1 MELTNHRN
9 TTMNEAQTLLAI
21 ENLMRAVIQKTYR
34 WRDLKSDHA
43 ELMHD
48 ARAIYHTYRDYAPL
62 IQAYFD
68 LLPERIRRRDKDIFY
83 SYAAFQEFQ
92 SELKQAH
99 KEFIQG
105 FKQNNRRNQIKLDE
119 YFTGLVERHR
129 KLLVVRVD
137 LHYSSDKHPCM
148 KHFNQDIEKLISR
161 VQNKDTIFKDQ
172 VGYAYRLE
180 QGGKSRGYHCHL
192 LIIYNGSL
200 RSRDSYLG
208 QEIGSLWKEQITSG
222 DGEFYNC
229 NQSKHKHRYKQ
240 EGRLGIG
247 MIPRDDQCKV
257 NNAQNTISYFAR
269 PEKDDQYL
277 RGKFSGMREFGKGQ
291 LRDKRSKLKK
301 KRVSINSDSKLY

>member
-1 MELTNHRN
+1 
-9 TTMNEAQTLLAI
+9 MNEAQTLLAI
-21 ENLMRAVIQKTYR
+21 ENLMKAVIQKTYR
-34 WRDLKSDHA
+34 WRDFQSDHA
-43 ELMHD
+43 ESMHD
-48 ARAIYHTYRDYAPL
+48 ARAIYHSYRDYAPL

-68 LLPERIRRRDKDIFY
+68 LLPERIRYRDQEIFY
-83 SYAAFQEFQ
+83 IHAAFEKFQ
-92 SELKQAH
+92 SELKQAY

-105 FKQNNRRNQIKLDE
+105 FKRNNRRNQQNLE
-119 YFTGLVERHR
+119 TYFSGLVEQHR
-129 KLLVVRVD
+129 KLLLVRVD
-137 LHYSSDKHPCM
+137 LHYASEKHPGM
-148 KHFNQDIEKLISR
+148 KRFNQDIEKLITR

-208 QEIGSLWKEQITSG
+208 QEIGLLWKEQITRG

-257 NNAQNTISYFAR
+257 NNAQHAISYLTR
-269 PEKDDQYL
+269 PEKEDQYL
-277 RGKFSGMREFGKGQ
+277 RSKLSGMREFGKGQ
-291 LRDKRSKLKK
+291 LRKEQRKRKN
-301 KRVSINSDSKLY
+301 R

>member
-1 MELTNHRN
+1 M
-9 TTMNEAQTLLAI
+9 MNEAQTLLAI
-21 ENLMRAVIQKTYR
+21 ENLMKKVVKKTYH
-34 WRDLKSDHA
+34 WRYFKSDYA
-43 ELMHD
+43 ELMRD
-48 ARAIYHTYRDYAPL
+48 ARAIHHSYRDYAPL

-68 LLPERIRRRDKDIFY
+68 FLPERIRRRDEEIFY
-83 SYAAFQEFQ
+83 SDAAFQEFQ
-92 SELKQAH
+92 SELNEVH
-99 KEFIQG
+99 KKFIQG
-105 FKQNNRRNQIKLDE
+105 FKRNNRRNQQNLEE

-148 KHFNQDIEKLISR
+148 KQFNQDIEKLISR